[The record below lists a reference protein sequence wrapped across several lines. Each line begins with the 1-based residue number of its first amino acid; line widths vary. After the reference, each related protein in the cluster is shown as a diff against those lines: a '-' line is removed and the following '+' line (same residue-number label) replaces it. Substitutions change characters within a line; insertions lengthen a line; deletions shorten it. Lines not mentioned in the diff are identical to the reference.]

1 MSADSFSVIEL
12 SCEIPPN
19 GINTELPSD
28 SIVYQEVYNYVCKV
42 GHETNDSLS
51 TECLANGTFSLVN
64 LPSCASEFL
73 ILSFFLNQ

>member
-1 MSADSFSVIEL
+1 MSTDASPVIEL
-12 SCEIPPN
+12 LCGIPPN
-19 GINTELPSD
+19 GTNTEIPSD
-28 SIVYQEVYNYVCKV
+28 SIVFQDVYHYVCEE

-64 LPSCASEFL
+64 LPNCSSEFL